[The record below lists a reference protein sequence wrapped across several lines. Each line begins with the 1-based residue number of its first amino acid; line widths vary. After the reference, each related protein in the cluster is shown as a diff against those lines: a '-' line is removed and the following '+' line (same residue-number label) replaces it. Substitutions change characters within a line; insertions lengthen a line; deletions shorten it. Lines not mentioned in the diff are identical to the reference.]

1 MKKIGQTMKQRC
13 GDYIQTLQVV
23 GYNHD
28 NTHEVWELVREVYS
42 PATIN
47 YASLCPEKYEQ

>member
-23 GYNHD
+23 GYNRD

-47 YASLCPEKYEQ
+47 YASLCPEKYD